1 MGLEKLN
8 EKLNDPDL
16 KEFFSGLFP
25 KDHPK
30 NTRFA
35 INFFT
40 SIGLGPLTEE
50 LRGFLQSMP
59 QLILNAQQNNNA
71 SSSSSS
77 SSSSGSSS
85 DSSDGSSSS
94 DEDESSSSDE
104 SGSEK

>member
-8 EKLNDPDL
+8 EKLNGKDL
-16 KEFFSGLFP
+16 KDFFSGLFP

-30 NTRFA
+30 NMRFA

-50 LRGFLQSMP
+50 LRNELQSMP
-59 QLILNAQQNNNA
+59 QLILNAQHTVSSTSSSNESSDE

-77 SSSSGSSS
+77 Q
-85 DSSDGSSSS
+85 
-94 DEDESSSSDE
+94 ESSE
-104 SGSEK
+104 GSESEESEKSSKSD

>member
-16 KEFFSGLFP
+16 KEFFAGLFP

-59 QLILNAQQNNNA
+59 QLILNAQQINA

-85 DSSDGSSSS
+85 ESSGESSSS
-94 DEDESSSSDE
+94 DEDDSSSSEE